1 MVMNTLLYSLRSP
14 TGAFGHWRRESA
26 AIVTLALP
34 LALTML
40 SHIAMVT
47 TDVVMMGRLGPQ
59 SLAASTLAN
68 HLYWLF
74 DMFAM
79 GLVGAVVPILAQH
92 LGARRFR
99 QVRRAARQGFWA
111 AAIIA
116 VPCTA
121 AIWQTQAIL
130 ALFGQDPDLS
140 RAAQDYLRAM
150 VPGFLP
156 GLWFIVLS
164 GFLAAH
170 TRPRATLVVAI
181 LGIGIN
187 GLADY
192 ALMFGHFGLPALGLA
207 GAGYASALVSS
218 FMFLGLLAFVSLD
231 WRLRRYRLLGR
242 FWRADWPQL
251 REIFHVGLPIAVT
264 VLAEIG
270 LFTAAALLMGLLG
283 TASLAAHGIAVQCC
297 AIAYMVADGIAKATM
312 VRVGRAAGAGDDGRA
327 ARAGWAGMSLGLA
340 YGLLPAAA
348 FWFLGSAI
356 TDLYLEANGAE
367 SASVTTFAVSFLAV
381 AALFQ
386 IADCTQVT
394 AMGALRGL
402 KDTRA
407 PMLIALAGYWG
418 LGLPF
423 GAVFGIY
430 LKLGGE
436 AIWSG
441 LAVGLMVVSGCLIWR
456 FRILSN
462 SRRAGKMAEIAAS
475 ALK

>member
-1 MVMNTLLYSLRSP
+1 MNTFLQSLRSR
-14 TGAFGHWRRESA
+14 TGAFGQWRQETA
-26 AIVTLALP
+26 AIITLALP

-47 TDVVMMGRLGPQ
+47 TDVVMMGQLGPE
-59 SLAASTLAN
+59 SLAAGTLAN

-150 VPGFLP
+150 VAGFLP
-156 GLWFIVLS
+156 GLWLIVLS

-207 GAGYASALVSS
+207 GAGYATAIVSS
-218 FMFLGLLAFVSLD
+218 FMFLSLLAFVSLD

-251 REIFHVGLPIAVT
+251 REIFHVGLPISVT

-270 LFTAAALLMGLLG
+270 LFTAAALLVGLLG

-312 VRVGRAAGAGDDGRA
+312 VRVGRAVGAGDDRGA
-327 ARAGWAGMSLGLA
+327 ARSGWTGMTLGLV
-340 YGLLPAAA
+340 YGLLPAAL
-348 FWFLGSAI
+348 FWFLGGAI
-356 TDLYLEANGAE
+356 ADLYLDPSGAE
-367 SASVTTFAVSFLAV
+367 SGAVTALAVSFLAV

-394 AMGALRGL
+394 VMGALRGL
-402 KDTRA
+402 KDTRM

-423 GAVFGIY
+423 GAFFGIY
-430 LKLGGE
+430 LDLGGE
-436 AIWSG
+436 AVWSG
-441 LAVGLMVVSGCLIWR
+441 LAVGLTVVSGCLIWR
-456 FRILSN
+456 FRILSKPPQAGEIADREV
-462 SRRAGKMAEIAAS
+462 SRRK
-475 ALK
+475 